1 MEQETGIFEGL
12 PPVTPALMPDLC
24 REAQPSDKSPE
35 GSLPLVTATDS
46 QAARVIAKFGNARKL
61 AFACQP
67 PLNPAS
73 VYKWVYPK
81 NKGGSDGRIPTAALE
96 TVLKAARREG
106 ILLTPE
112 DLWPG
117 QSARGFK

>member
-1 MEQETGIFEGL
+1 MEQEQDIFAGL
-12 PPVTPALMPDLC
+12 AEEVAPVNATEVRHRIEESC
-24 REAQPSDKSPE
+24 
-35 GSLPLVTATDS
+35 PLVKALDS

-117 QSARGFK
+117 ASAKGFK